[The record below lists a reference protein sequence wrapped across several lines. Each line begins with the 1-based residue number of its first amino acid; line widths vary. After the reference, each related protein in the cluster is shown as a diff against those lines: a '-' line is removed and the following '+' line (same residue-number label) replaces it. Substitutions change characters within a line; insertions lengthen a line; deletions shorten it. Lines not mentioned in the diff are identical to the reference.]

1 MDNGGNKSYYVKL
14 IVKLATIIQTLGWIL
29 LFGLTLLL
37 VVYELQG
44 IPTAS
49 LKLCIL
55 QNLKIFQSF
64 QAIEILFSLFGLVG
78 GSAVFS
84 LMQIIGRLM
93 IVFCFID
100 LEMQSNIYWNIVLC
114 WSLADII
121 RNLFYLCKNSFT
133 GFLRYNC
140 FILLYPI
147 GVTGEVRAIE
157 NNLRKNN
164 YESNEYVIALRTLQ
178 VVIICGLFVLY
189 THLLKQRRKYY
200 LSSQEKKTA

>member
-1 MDNGGNKSYYVKL
+1 MDNESKKPYFVKL
-14 IVKLATIIQTLGWIL
+14 IVKLTTIIQTLGWVLI
-29 LFGLTLLL
+29 FGLTILL
-37 VVYELQG
+37 VVYELQAM
-44 IPTAS
+44 PTTS

-64 QAIEILFSLFGLVG
+64 QAIEVLFSLFGLVG
-78 GSAVFS
+78 GSALFS
-84 LMQIIGRLM
+84 LMQIVGRLI
-93 IVFCFID
+93 IVFCFVD

-121 RNLFYLCKNSFT
+121 RNLFYLSKNSFT

-140 FILLYPI
+140 FILLYPL

-164 YESNEYVIALRTLQ
+164 FESNE
-178 VVIICGLFVLY
+178 
-189 THLLKQRRKYY
+189 
-200 LSSQEKKTA
+200 